1 MRFTNFLSG
10 LGRCIL
16 LVFEFVL
23 FVLLIPAFIVVL
35 FMLNIPILIA
45 IFVPI
50 LLGTYSI
57 TLNWFLGLAS
67 GAEFYNTGYVNEGR
81 TVRDIV
87 RDEAYYK
94 RAIYVNFIIMSVFA
108 FLIIYFITVL
118 SFSFGWCLIGLIQ
131 SIVGA
136 ILFFLLGMSAIEK
149 SRIKNENKMDK
160 KEFAEYFKNKQPIK
174 TEQIITTKFNFDN
187 CPEMKELY
195 LSYKQSKNRTIQWKH
210 DPNLLV
216 QYKQECTKRDEKFE
230 ELAKA
235 VYDFLKKENPI
246 LINRKTNEKI
256 RWEDLFYL
264 PFEKLSQKEKDYM
277 VRLLDAQP
285 YKFENDKYYN

>member
-16 LVFEFVL
+16 LAFGFVL
-23 FVLLIPAFIVVL
+23 LVLLIPAFIVVI
-35 FMLNIPILIA
+35 FMLNIPIAVA

-57 TLNWFLGLAS
+57 TLNWFLGHAA
-67 GAEFYNTGYVNEGR
+67 GAEFVNTGYVYEGR
-81 TVRDIV
+81 SQIDIV

-131 SIVGA
+131 SIGGA
-136 ILFFLLGMSAIEK
+136 VLFFLLGMSAIEK
-149 SRIKNENKMDK
+149 SGIKNKKARDK
-160 KEFAEYFKNKQPIK
+160 EEFAEYFKNKQPIK
-174 TEQIITTKFNFDN
+174 TEEIITTKFNFDN

-195 LSYKQSKNRTIQWKH
+195 LSYKQSKNRAIQWKH

-216 QYKQECTKRDEKFE
+216 QYKQECVKRDEKFE

-285 YKFENDKYYN
+285 YKFANDKYYN